1 MMYKYVISVLVC
13 LVPSQ
18 VTASTH
24 PTIPE
29 LLDKYAEM
37 QHKLESYIVQSE
49 TSCAAKTITL
59 LTGRRI
65 PNKGI
70 PPQNKE
76 IRTDGDR
83 FYICERHPSALH
95 IPSTVFIPNDQW
107 SRTWLWDGKTYYFYG
122 HHTKEYVK
130 RYAEKYIDDPERRDR
145 YARRATGSITVYTN
159 TDEPNMKKRI
169 SEQRPDMLGYSRVYS
184 LLRDAEKVSVLDK
197 METIDG
203 SECYAIE
210 AETGLFKSRVW
221 IDPVHGFHIAKMTT
235 WCGGKKF
242 FVEWNV
248 VFKSIDGIWIPVQ
261 KDLQH
266 FNSGGKWSED
276 KHRYRITKVILNP
289 DHDALESF
297 APAPQEGSSVSIKGA
312 AGTEEEREYRWQNG
326 RIMDEDGREADLE
339 KLKLAA
345 KRAKKEQ

>member
-1 MMYKYVISVLVC
+1 MISVLVC

-18 VTASTH
+18 VTASKP

-37 QHKLESYIVQSE
+37 RHKLESYIVQSE
-49 TSCAAKTITL
+49 TSRPAKTITL

-70 PPQNKE
+70 PPENEE

-83 FYICERHPSALH
+83 FYICERHASALH

-122 HHTKEYVK
+122 HHTKEYAE
-130 RYAEKYIDDPERRDR
+130 RYAKEHIDGPEQRER

-159 TDEPNMKKRI
+159 TDDPNMKSRI
-169 SEQRPDMLGYSRVYS
+169 SKQRPDMLGYSRVYS
-184 LLRDAEKVSVLDK
+184 LLRHAERASVLDK

-203 SECYAIE
+203 SECYVIE
-210 AETGLFKSRVW
+210 AETGPFKSRAW

-235 WCGGKKF
+235 WRGGKKLY
-242 FVEWNV
+242 VEWNV

-261 KDLQH
+261 KDFQH
-266 FNSGGKWSED
+266 FNSGGRWSED
-276 KHRYRITKVILNP
+276 KHGYRITKIILNP

-297 APAPQEGSSVSIKGA
+297 APAPQEGSTVAIKGA
-312 AGTEEEREYRWQNG
+312 AGTEEKREYRWQNG
-326 RIMDEDGREADLE
+326 RIMDEDGREVDLE
-339 KLKLAA
+339 RLKLAA
-345 KRAKKEQ
+345 KRAKQEQ